1 MVWVS
6 HSSEL
11 DIVPTNNPQSVTQ
24 TQSYPRRL
32 EAPLATRN
40 QAGSAFLRF
49 FLHKC
54 ELLCSVC
61 RGHACTQ
68 KARKPDKSCTKH
80 GEKTELRGFAG
91 MFAMYEPP
99 RVAVCVCV
107 CVCVFFCLLGGFSAM
122 FRRNKNGDG
131 RRSLSGLIRYINF
144 VIGFHL
150 LPPDPM

>member
-40 QAGSAFLRF
+40 QARSAFLRF

-68 KARKPDKSCTKH
+68 KARKPDTKSCTKNT
-80 GEKTELRGFAG
+80 GKKRSSVASRVCSQCTN
-91 MFAMYEPP
+91 PP
-99 RVAVCVCV
+99 AWPCVCV
-107 CVCVFFCLLGGFSAM
+107 CVCVFF
-122 FRRNKNGDG
+122 
-131 RRSLSGLIRYINF
+131 F
-144 VIGFHL
+144 VYWEVS
-150 LPPDPM
+150 PPCSDETRTEMVEGACRG